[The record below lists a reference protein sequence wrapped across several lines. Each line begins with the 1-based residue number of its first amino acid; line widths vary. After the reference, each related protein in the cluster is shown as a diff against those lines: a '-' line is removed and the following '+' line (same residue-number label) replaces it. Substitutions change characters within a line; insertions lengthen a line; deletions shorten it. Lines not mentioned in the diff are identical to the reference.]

1 MEALLHPRSVMEL
14 PPKPIRSL
22 ICVRWLEMLSNAI
35 STMLNKCRKLSA
47 CILSATN

>member
-22 ICVRWLEMLSNAI
+22 ICVKWLEMLSNRTVI
-35 STMLNKCRKLSA
+35 FGKKK
-47 CILSATN
+47 